1 MVYAPIFFALGAIE
15 IISIALI
22 FVFKDVLHSVL
33 ALSAAFFFN
42 SVLFLALAQPL
53 LALIQLFIMVGGV
66 STYVFVGVAS
76 IDFSSFR
83 HSRFSALAAL
93 SVAAFLILSYKMLS
107 VQLPEAQAN
116 VFSVQSV
123 GTAIAA
129 NVPLFYVIMFMV
141 FSIGLGSIVLLKRIG
156 VKR

>member
-1 MVYAPIFFALGAIE
+1 MVYAPIFFALAAIE
-15 IISIALI
+15 IILIALI

-33 ALSAAFFFN
+33 ALSMAFFFN
-42 SVLFLALAQPL
+42 SVLFLALGQPL

-76 IDFSSFR
+76 ISFSNFR
-83 HSRFSALAAL
+83 HTRFAALAGL

-116 VFSVQSV
+116 VF
-123 GTAIAA
+123 AINSIGPAISS
-129 NVPLFYVIMFMV
+129 NVALFYVILFMV
-141 FSIGLGSIVLLKRIG
+141 FSVSLGSILLLKRIG

>member
-1 MVYAPIFFALGAIE
+1 MVYAPIFFMLAAIE

-33 ALSAAFFFN
+33 ALSMAFFFN
-42 SVLFLALAQPL
+42 SVLFLALGQPL

-66 STYVFVGVAS
+66 STYIFVGVAS
-76 IDFSSFR
+76 IGYSNFR
-83 HSRFSALAAL
+83 HTRFAALAAL
-93 SVAAFLILSYKMLS
+93 SVAAFLIFSYKMLS

-116 VFSVQSV
+116 VFSMQSV
-123 GTAIAA
+123 GPAIAA
-129 NVPLFYVIMFMV
+129 NVALFYVIIFMV
-141 FSIGLGSIVLLKRIG
+141 FSIGLGSILLLKRIG